1 MVVDGADAGG
11 RPDEWPELWLYDREA
26 DITRARKLAEAQAT
40 WREYQP
46 LLHALSAGSLRQP
59 DGPTHTPFKV
69 VDPCAISEEGDH
81 GGPCRSQRVLSQ
93 PHRSA

>member
-26 DITRARKLAEAQAT
+26 DITQARKLAEAQAT

-46 LLHALSAGSLRQP
+46 LLHALPWDDYNEAWLRRHRVTQER
-59 DGPTHTPFKV
+59 F
-69 VDPCAISEEGDH
+69 
-81 GGPCRSQRVLSQ
+81 CR
-93 PHRSA
+93 PG